1 MPEDIQFGRLE
12 IHPGERA
19 VSLDRQPAV
28 LGARAFDLLLALVER
43 RDRTVAKNELLDVV
57 WPGLVVE
64 ENNLQVQISNL
75 RKLLGAAAI
84 TTVPGRG
91 YRFTMAPAGLPADAA
106 TPVVAPAADTA
117 AAAAAELPTGL
128 PAERPAAPAATLAT
142 NLPEGLPPL
151 IGRQD
156 DLRGLTDL
164 VAAHRLVTLI
174 SAAGIGKTR
183 LAQHLLLSR
192 RGALEHGVTWV
203 ELAPLTDLAQLVG
216 NLAAAL
222 DVRTGAGAPLAAL
235 VAALKPLAVQ
245 IALDNA
251 EHLADAV
258 GDLVQALLDGC
269 PQVCLLVTNQAPLRL
284 AHERLY
290 RLGALAVPD
299 AADTPPSPTDALR
312 HGAEALFVDRAQAA
326 DRHFRLDEGNVA
338 AVVEVCRQ
346 LDGMALALELAAARV
361 PLLGVVR
368 LQAALADRLRV
379 LTGGHRGAP
388 ARQQTLRAA
397 LEWSLGLLNPAEQ
410 QVFCRLGVLAG
421 GFTLELAQQVAA
433 DPDGG
438 PLDPWAVLE
447 ALGALADRSLVSVD
461 AQATPRYA
469 LLASPR
475 LLALER
481 LAAGGEAAAVQRRH
495 AGAVSALFAARD
507 ADLQAGRL
515 GHDALLRQLEPE
527 LDNARAALAWASTHE
542 PAWAVALVPAMALA
556 LGASR
561 SPERRAVWE
570 QTAALVA
577 DTLPLPL
584 RARWHLGAG
593 HPQAIAAQTRRE
605 RLQTALALY
614 RQQDDT
620 VMVHRAI
627 ADLLSMAA
635 YLNDADREAL
645 HAERLA
651 LEAAAQAQGTLSNRQ
666 RLFAQQAEAF
676 YRSARGERAAADA
689 AHQQMLVLA
698 DQVGGHAFKS
708 TLLNNQ
714 ADSALADGRI
724 DEAVQRGRERV
735 GSLAG
740 SRDRSG
746 LAFARLNLANA
757 LLAQGHT
764 AAAREQALLG
774 APGAALFALQ
784 REWADVLA
792 GLAAQQ
798 GRPHTAARLCGHA
811 DAAYTQRDEVREH
824 NEARTRARA
833 ETLAR
838 AALGDTSAH
847 WRWSAPPLPA
857 RLVCPRPC
865 CWPAAPSPAP
875 AAWSAATR

>member
-1 MPEDIQFGRLE
+1 MPEDIRFGRLD
-12 IHPGERA
+12 IHPSERA
-19 VSLDRQPAV
+19 VRLDGQPVA
-28 LGARAFDLLLALVER
+28 LGARAFDLLLALMTR
-43 RDRTVAKNELLDVV
+43 RERTVGKNELLDAV

-64 ENNLQVQISNL
+64 ENNLQVQISSL

-91 YRFTMAPAGLPADAA
+91 YRFTMALSGPDATTTATATAGAQAIAEA
-106 TPVVAPAADTA
+106 TAPAA
-117 AAAAAELPTGL
+117 
-128 PAERPAAPAATLAT
+128 APAGSAGAPGTKLAT

-151 IGRQD
+151 IGRED
-156 DLRGLTDL
+156 DLGALADL
-164 VAAHRLVTLI
+164 VAAHRLVTLVG
-174 SAAGIGKTR
+174 AAGIGKTR

-192 RGALEHGVTWV
+192 SDTLEHGVTWV
-203 ELAPLTDLAQLVG
+203 ELAPVTDLAQLVG

-222 DVRTGAGAPLAAL
+222 DVRTGGGAPLAAL
-235 VAALKPLAVQ
+235 VAALKPLAVL

-258 GDLVQALLDGC
+258 SDLVQALLDGC
-269 PQVCLLVTNQAPLRL
+269 PQVRLLVTSQAPLKL
-284 AHERLY
+284 PHERLY

-299 AADTPPSPTDALR
+299 AADTPPSPAGALR
-312 HGAEALFVDRAQAA
+312 HGAVALFVERAQAA
-326 DRHFRLDEGNVA
+326 DRHFRLDDGNVA

-346 LDGMALALELAAARV
+346 LDGVALALELAAARV

-379 LTGGHRGAP
+379 LTSGHRGAP

-433 DPDGG
+433 DADGG

-481 LAAGGEAAAVQRRH
+481 LATSGEAAAVQRRH
-495 AGAVSALFAARD
+495 AEAVSGLFAARD
-507 ADLQAGRL
+507 AELQAGRL
-515 GHDALLRQLEPE
+515 SQDAFLRQLEPE
-527 LDNARAALAWASTHE
+527 LDNARAALAWAGRHA
-542 PAWAVALVPAMALA
+542 PAQAVALVPAMALA
-556 LGASR
+556 LGPSR
-561 SPERRAVWE
+561 SLERRAVWE
-570 QTAALVA
+570 QTAALVT

-605 RLQTALALY
+605 RLLTALALY
-614 RQQDDT
+614 RQLGDA

-635 YLNDADREAL
+635 YLDVADREAL
-645 HAERLA
+645 QAERLA

-666 RLFAQQAEAF
+666 RLFGQQAEAF
-676 YRSARGERAAADA
+676 YRSARGERAAAEA
-689 AHQQMLVLA
+689 AHRQMLVLA
-698 DQVGGHAFKS
+698 DQIGSHAFTN
-708 TLLNNQ
+708 TLLNNL
-714 ADSALADGRI
+714 ADSALADGRV
-724 DEAVQRGRERV
+724 DEAVQRGHERV
-735 GSLAG
+735 RSLAG

-757 LLAQGHT
+757 LLAQGDT
-764 AAAREQALLG
+764 AAAREQAGLG
-774 APGAALFALQ
+774 APGAALFALE
-784 REWADVLA
+784 RDWADVLA

-798 GRPHTAARLCGHA
+798 GRPRTAARLCGHA
-811 DAAYTQRDEVREH
+811 DAAYAQRAEVREH
-824 NEARTRARA
+824 NEARIRAQA
-833 ETLAR
+833 EALAR
-838 AALGDTSAH
+838 AALGDADFE
-847 WRWSAPPLPA
+847 
-857 RLVCPRPC
+857 RLRQGG
-865 CWPAAPSPAP
+865 SGLDFS
-875 AAWSAATR
+875 SAATLALGEHDPA